1 MTPFLGKQLTT
12 PLVLASGILG
22 NNAGILARVHNAGC
36 GLVTMKSIGPAPRDG
51 HDNPTVIDLGC
62 GMINAVGLPTPG
74 YDHMDGEWQALAGR
88 QFPVN
93 ASIYGGSVAEFVQV
107 AQFVSDQGPD
117 FIEINISCPNSDH
130 HGMLFG
136 VDETAA
142 FAVTRAVKQVI
153 NVPLI
158 VKLTPA
164 APDIGRIAKACED
177 AGADAICAINTA
189 GPGMVID
196 IEARMPVLAF
206 KKGGLSGPMIKPIAV
221 RCVYDIYRAVSIP
234 IIGLGGITTG
244 EDAVEMFMAGAT
256 LAGMGSAV
264 RYRGIQVFDQVHQE
278 LNQWLAAHRTTR
290 DQIIGAAHPGGS
302 GAGPEN
308 SREAGPDPSLP
319 PLGRPHDF

>member
-1 MTPFLGKQLTT
+1 MKRISFLGKQLKN

-22 NNAGILARVHNAGC
+22 NNAGILERVHNAGC

-51 HDNPTVIDLGC
+51 HNNPTVIDLGC

-74 YDHMDGEWQALAGR
+74 YDHMDAEWQALSDR
-88 QFPVN
+88 TFPIN
-93 ASIYGGSVAEFVQV
+93 ASIYGGSVEEFVTV

-136 VDETAA
+136 VDEKAA
-142 FAVTRAVKQVI
+142 FAVTHAVKQVI
-153 NVPLI
+153 SVPLI
-158 VKLTPA
+158 VKLSPA

-196 IEARMPVLAF
+196 IEARTPVLAF
-206 KKGGLSGPMIKPIAV
+206 KKGGLSGPMIKPVAV
-221 RCVYDIYRAVSIP
+221 RCVYDIYRAVAIP
-234 IIGLGGITTG
+234 IIGLGGVTTG

-256 LAGMGSAV
+256 LVGMGSAV
-264 RYRGIQVFDQVHQE
+264 RYRGIHVFDQVNQE
-278 LNQWLAAHRTTR
+278 LTDWLNSHHTTR
-290 DQIIGAAHPGGS
+290 DVIIGAAHQ
-302 GAGPEN
+302 AI
-308 SREAGPDPSLP
+308 AGPDSTAKKSRKTP
-319 PLGRPHDF
+319 